1 MHCFSEWDFN
11 VYYYYFY
18 ILFVNNAPF
27 PIHIV
32 YIQLYPGAKIALW
45 GRVLHFEMISIH
57 NS

>member
-11 VYYYYFY
+11 VYYYYYFY

-45 GRVLHFEMISIH
+45 GRVLHF
-57 NS
+57 